1 MKSMSQ
7 NHQFLLKSE
16 TGMLLVYFEADG
28 QARQIVHN
36 NHLMFKAHEWET
48 GTLTSLP
55 GPPADF
61 PYGHRSNRLTV
72 PGSVN
77 SSVKYTQEFV
87 QDNTTL

>member
-1 MKSMSQ
+1 
-7 NHQFLLKSE
+7 
-16 TGMLLVYFEADG
+16 
-28 QARQIVHN
+28 
-36 NHLMFKAHEWET
+36 MFKAHEWET

-87 QDNTTL
+87 EDTTTLRVCKLSHVGYLPSNGLFVLFGVLFVFHMA